1 MDSSIAPPPPQEST
15 SVQPPVPSDPSTPPP
30 IKPSSTSPRISTGSS
45 KPPKKQ
51 AKKAGSSRPV
61 DLLAKNAT
69 NTTESNPS
77 KPANPL
83 TASAQPQNPIAQN
96 ALTKNPT
103 IETSVGSLEAP
114 VLTINTSE
122 PHRSQDTS
130 TNPAQA
136 SPTPLGQSQVPTMD
150 QHLAT
155 DNQENPIAPEF
166 HPSAATETIN
176 GQPGVSNNNSAA
188 AVDPSRQEPTG
199 APKPLPKNS
208 DAPPPAS
215 GPDTSSGQPNPTSG
229 GTSTE
234 NRSDLARQVPRYQTT
249 WASLTSLVQFRVH
262 SMRTW
267 APPKPEFHFQ
277 RTACSYASWIK
288 TISSLANSFLS
299 PSHNEQWYC
308 PDIIDFPLL
317 ATFGNK
323 DKSLPPPAFI
333 STAAKTPHSESTLV
347 CFLYRLAHPTES
359 SIADW
364 AKLVAAS
371 VEIMA
376 DNLYKPPVPTTHES
390 NDQIIQ
396 GVQVLQYIEA
406 IKNHNST
413 FESVKE
419 DPNSDAQIP
428 QRSHSSD
435 VLHEFLN
442 LILDFLS
449 AYVIFQTHALSE
461 PPQTEVQKKANKR
474 NRAAT
479 RKSSDA
485 LTQINPESSE
495 LAKLRDESTRKLQS
509 YQRRQNYQP
518 LIFFIL
524 GGVRGLFL
532 VSKNHRHAVVSDCM
546 EFTQAMAV
554 VKQYSTSSHTPEEPI
569 WKNLSAYI
577 VQIFAPVFR
586 LPNKISHMEKT
597 PTRHEI
603 AEAITLDFL
612 SHWAECQ
619 PTSPFLIPHAS
630 RQIEDS

>member
-1 MDSSIAPPPPQEST
+1 MDSSIAPRPPQEST
-15 SVQPPVPSDPSTPPP
+15 SVQPPIPSDPSTPPP
-30 IKPSSTSPRISTGSS
+30 SI
-45 KPPKKQ
+45 KPPKKR
-51 AKKAGSSRPV
+51 AKKAGLSRPV

-103 IETSVGSLEAP
+103 IETSVGSLKAP
-114 VLTINTSE
+114 VPTINTSE

-150 QHLAT
+150 QHSAT

-234 NRSDLARQVPRYQTT
+234 NRSDLARQVPVRP
-249 WASLTSLVQFRVH
+249 LTILKGTKRPGLPSPLLFNFAYIPCELRLLQNLNSTFNARH
-262 SMRTW
+262 AHMHPGLKQS
-267 APPKPEFHFQ
+267 AP
-277 RTACSYASWIK
+277 S
-288 TISSLANSFLS
+288 
-299 PSHNEQWYC
+299 WYC

-323 DKSLPPPAFI
+323 DKSLPPQAFI
-333 STAAKTPHSESTLV
+333 STAAKTPHSESTL
-347 CFLYRLAHPTES
+347 
-359 SIADW
+359 W

-406 IKNHNST
+406 IKNRNST
-413 FESVKE
+413 FESVEE

-442 LILDFLS
+442 LILDVLS

-474 NRAAT
+474 TRAAT

-485 LTQINPESSE
+485 LTQINPESTE

-509 YQRRQNYQP
+509 YQP
-518 LIFFIL
+518 
-524 GGVRGLFL
+524 
-532 VSKNHRHAVVSDCM
+532 SKNHRHAVVSDCM

>member
-1 MDSSIAPPPPQEST
+1 
-15 SVQPPVPSDPSTPPP
+15 
-30 IKPSSTSPRISTGSS
+30 
-45 KPPKKQ
+45 
-51 AKKAGSSRPV
+51 
-61 DLLAKNAT
+61 
-69 NTTESNPS
+69 
-77 KPANPL
+77 
-83 TASAQPQNPIAQN
+83 
-96 ALTKNPT
+96 
-103 IETSVGSLEAP
+103 
-114 VLTINTSE
+114 
-122 PHRSQDTS
+122 
-130 TNPAQA
+130 
-136 SPTPLGQSQVPTMD
+136 MD
-150 QHLAT
+150 QHSAT

-199 APKPLPKNS
+199 APEPLPKNS

-234 NRSDLARQVPRYQTT
+234 NRSDLAP
-249 WASLTSLVQFRVH
+249 
-262 SMRTW
+262 
-267 APPKPEFHFQ
+267 
-277 RTACSYASWIK
+277 
-288 TISSLANSFLS
+288 NSFLS

-323 DKSLPPPAFI
+323 DKPLPPQAFI

-347 CFLYRLAHPTES
+347 CFLYRLAHPTKS
-359 SIADW
+359 SIAEW

-406 IKNHNST
+406 IKNCNST
-413 FESVKE
+413 FESVEE
-419 DPNSDAQIP
+419 DPNLDAQIP

-442 LILDFLS
+442 LILDVLS

-479 RKSSDA
+479 RKSSNA

-495 LAKLRDESTRKLQS
+495 LAKLRDELTRKLQS

-518 LIFFIL
+518 LISFIL
-524 GGVRGLFL
+524 GGVHGLFL
-532 VSKNHRHAVVSDCM
+532 ASKNHRHAVVSDCM

-554 VKQYSTSSHTPEEPI
+554 VKQYSTSSHTPKEPI
-569 WKNLSAYI
+569 WKKLSAYI